1 VFARER
7 STGHVSLW
15 PVSAGVERFTARVH
29 GMAVLLSVLLWA
41 RPGGED
47 LLFEYEDQ
55 VLALLDRHR
64 GRLLSRVRAIDGGP
78 CEIHLLEFATDQA
91 LVDYQNDPDR
101 LALSAMRDQAIERTE
116 VIRVRHISAPG

>member
-1 VFARER
+1 
-7 STGHVSLW
+7 LQ
-15 PVSAGVERFTARVH
+15 PVSVVEFDCFIARVP
-29 GMAVLLSVLLWA
+29 GMAVVVSVLLWA

-47 LLFEYEDQ
+47 LLFEYENR
-55 VLALLDRHR
+55 VLALLDRHQA
-64 GRLLSRVRAIDGGP
+64 RLLSRVRAIDDGP

-116 VIRVRHISAPG
+116 IIRVRLVYTPG

>member
-1 VFARER
+1 
-7 STGHVSLW
+7 
-15 PVSAGVERFTARVH
+15 
-29 GMAVLLSVLLWA
+29 MAVLVSVLLWA
-41 RPGGED
+41 RPGGEN
-47 LLFEYEDQ
+47 LLFEYENQ

-78 CEIHLLEFATDQA
+78 REIHLIEFATDQA